1 MTQSMN
7 EQLQSV
13 LFRLPPE
20 LRDSIYQQ
28 FLLNGQRVQHIHK
41 RRFPDAL
48 IRYPCH
54 TEADHCV
61 LRRILSP
68 ESALARRRLTLW
80 STRPLRNGHLSCP
93 PDDSQQL
100 PGPTNLFRTCRKVY
114 VEASAQF
121 YSFHF
126 LFFDDFLETMRPEY
140 LGWAADRLTRVVCT
154 CPMQLRNSRFEDF
167 RQKLHLFKHVKHLK
181 LKILRQ
187 HNLYLESLPD
197 TIAESDGSYIALV
210 LGGGQQRLHPM
221 FQELLLEI
229 GCRNIEVEIFNL
241 SSDQKVFSG
250 GLTETKSIV
259 IHWRPES
266 PWIYGLGEILEDG
279 IKGLDRVQE
288 KYAQKATRQGS

>member
-1 MTQSMN
+1 MN

-13 LFRLPPE
+13 LFKLPPE

-28 FLLNGQRVQHIHK
+28 FLLNGQRVQHIQKHQ
-41 RRFPDAL
+41 FSDAL
-48 IRYPCH
+48 TRTPCH

-61 LRRILSP
+61 LPRKLSSN
-68 ESALARRRLTLW
+68 SALARQQLSLW
-80 STRPLRNGHLSCP
+80 STRPFRNGHLSCP
-93 PDDSQQL
+93 EDWQQL
-100 PGPTNLFRTCRKVY
+100 PGPTSLFRTCRKVY

-126 LFFDDFLETMRPEY
+126 LYFDEFLEIMGPEY
-140 LGWAADRLTRVVCT
+140 LGWAADRFTRVECA
-154 CPMQLRNSRFEDF
+154 CPIQMRDLHFEDF

-181 LKILRQ
+181 LKIIAHQ
-187 HNLYLESLPD
+187 YIYLEFLPD
-197 TIAESDGSYIALV
+197 NKDESDGSYITLV
-210 LGGGQQRLHPM
+210 LEGGQQRLHPM

-241 SSDQKVFSG
+241 GSNQKVFSE
-250 GLTETKSIV
+250 GLPGTKSMV
-259 IHWRPES
+259 ICWRPES
-266 PWIYGLGEILEDG
+266 PWIYGLGEILKDG